1 MKINELPIDSNVL
14 IKAKKGLN
22 QIEFTTQ
29 IVTPLS
35 KFREQFGY
43 GCIVKVIKHKD
54 IAVNFSN
61 TNVIAVI
68 SNPEDDRDY
77 EFSLTACA
85 LCKVKNESYHVLYS
99 LKEAQAS
106 NRRGTFRVECLYE
119 AVIQLGEYR
128 QTIDGYVRDLSSTGI
143 GLTVLHEYDYSKI
156 GDVLSIS
163 FLVRDRRFKVE
174 AMVVRKNEEFNEERT
189 LLGCK
194 FVEEYQDIQ
203 DLVYKLQIVQR
214 AKLRNKMEH
223 EEQEMIEQEKEQ
235 KISKAK
241 ELEEQ
246 FDKNSILKEKLNS
259 ILDENDK

>member
-1 MKINELPIDSNVL
+1 MKINELPIDSNVV

-22 QIEFTTQ
+22 EIEFNTQ

-54 IAVNFSN
+54 IAINFSN

-68 SNPEDDRDY
+68 SNPEDERDY

-85 LCKVKNESYHVLYS
+85 LCKVKNENYHVLYS
-99 LKEAQAS
+99 LEEAEAS

-128 QTIDGYVRDLSSTGI
+128 QTIDGYVRDLSATGI
-143 GLTVLHEYDYSKI
+143 GLTLLHEDDHSKI
-156 GDVLSIS
+156 GDVISVS
-163 FLVRDRRFKVE
+163 FLVRNKRFRVE
-174 AMVVRKNEEFNEERT
+174 AVVIRKNEEFNEERT

-194 FVEEYQDIQ
+194 FVEEYQNIQ

-214 AKLRNKMEH
+214 AKLRNQMEH
-223 EEQEMIEQEKEQ
+223 EALEKIEKEKEQ
-235 KISKAK
+235 KITNAK
-241 ELEEQ
+241 VLEEQ
-246 FDKNSILKEKLNS
+246 FIKNGILKDKLNG
-259 ILDENDK
+259 ILEE